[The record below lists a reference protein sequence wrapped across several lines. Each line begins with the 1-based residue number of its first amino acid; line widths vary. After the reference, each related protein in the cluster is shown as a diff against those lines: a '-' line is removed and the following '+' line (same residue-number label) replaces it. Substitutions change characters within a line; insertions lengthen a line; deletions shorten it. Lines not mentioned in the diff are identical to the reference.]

1 MGITLEQSRIRP
13 VFRFLLTAC
22 CSLLTLSGCGV
33 FDRGD
38 AGTPPSPQC
47 GEADETFANDVYPI
61 LRARCVACHA
71 PGLPGGATAFV
82 LSTDASGDYPVVRAL
97 VTPEKPGDSVLLKKA
112 SGQTSHG
119 GGAILTE
126 SSEEYGRLKSWISK
140 GACPL

>member
-1 MGITLEQSRIRP
+1 MEITSEKARIRP
-13 VFRFLLTAC
+13 VFRFLLTAY
-22 CSLLTLSGCGV
+22 CSLLTLASCGV
-33 FDRGD
+33 FERGESES
-38 AGTPPSPQC
+38 PPPQC
-47 GEADETFANDVYPI
+47 GEADGAFASDVYPI

-71 PGLPGGATAFV
+71 PGLPGGATAIV

-97 VTPEKPGDSVLLKKA
+97 VQPEKPGDSVLLKKA

-126 SSEEYGRLKSWISK
+126 SSEEYGRLKSWISN